1 MLILYSELKD
11 NKSLVTK
18 LIWSLL
24 IKFDELS
31 KKIYT
36 VSVKLERSGKYVYI
50 YRQWRFKK
58 GTEIISSC

>member
-50 YRQWRFKK
+50 YRQ
-58 GTEIISSC
+58 